1 MKKKRD
7 FMGRD
12 VWILYRSYSPQM
24 KEIQRSG
31 LTQHNIMSSKV
42 MEGEGAEKK
51 FLLQKKSSSR
61 EISHLICTSMI
72 DYSA

>member
-31 LTQHNIMSSKV
+31 LTQHNIMSSKE

-61 EISHLICTSMI
+61 EISHLYL
-72 DYSA
+72 DD